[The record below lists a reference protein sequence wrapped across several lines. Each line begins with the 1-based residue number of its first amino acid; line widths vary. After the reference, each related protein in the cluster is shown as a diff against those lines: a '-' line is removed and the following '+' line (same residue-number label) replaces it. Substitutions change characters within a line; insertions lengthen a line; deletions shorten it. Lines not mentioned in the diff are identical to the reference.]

1 LDERIGLRLPQLFA
15 EAGMGL
21 PDDTDVAGLLLP
33 MNLSCGMVTAVY
45 CSVLPLALQFGL
57 TTKERSEWFCE
68 QMQSPD
74 LANSYFRWPLL
85 ISAWKQKPF

>member
-1 LDERIGLRLPQLFA
+1 
-15 EAGMGL
+15 
-21 PDDTDVAGLLLP
+21 
-33 MNLSCGMVTAVY
+33 VY